1 MSQIWYAAFSED
13 FVEQAQKIFKIL
25 DKDVIVTVWDPELVP
40 EMLRRGVSVILGRG
54 ATAVSYTHLD
64 VYKRQ
69 VHNMP
74 QLILTPDTPGRIM
87 GTA

>member
-13 FVEQAQKIFKIL
+13 FVEQAQKIFKKL

-54 ATAVSYTHLD
+54 AQGSGPAGGGDPHPL
-64 VYKRQ
+64 
-69 VHNMP
+69 
-74 QLILTPDTPGRIM
+74 
-87 GTA
+87 